1 MNAVEPQIT
10 QMDADEKVEGYF
22 ESIIESRNHLRTSA
36 PSAGNLLQA
45 GGKE

>member
-36 PSAGNLLQA
+36 PSAVELLQA
-45 GGKE
+45 GGEE